1 MKREKIDYLK
11 KMYNVNPETGNYI
24 IELNLDSYLEVFNE
38 WDHSSYKRRDMAPDL
53 AHFLEECSEDIPLK
67 YDIDIF
73 MYLPKESQEL
83 EKEKIIINGIHSYYN
98 FYAVTEKKSLK
109 KQYREMINFMV
120 IAFIL
125 IFLNIIISSHVHS
138 IIARGLTQG
147 LVVGAWVFLWEPI
160 TFFTFERR
168 EISNIVRTY
177 ERLANANIYFKYLKK

>member
-11 KMYNVNPETGNYI
+11 RMYNVNPETGNYI

-53 AHFLEECSEDIPLK
+53 ANFLEECSEDIPLK
-67 YDIDIF
+67 YDIDIS
-73 MYLPKESQEL
+73 MYLPKESQDP
-83 EKEKIIINGIHSYYN
+83 EKEKIISNRIHSYYN

-109 KQYREMINFMV
+109 KQNREMINFIV
-120 IAFIL
+120 IAFVL
-125 IFLNIIISSHVHS
+125 IFLNIIISSHIHS
-138 IIARGLTQG
+138 IITRGLTQG

-168 EISNIVRTY
+168 EISDIVRTY
-177 ERLANANIYFKYLKK
+177 ERLANANIYFKYLK